1 MTFHRQ
7 QRDGTTELFHPLT
20 LGTKPCPFSAE
31 HYCPCSRHGG
41 PGACMTWQPHPPP
54 PPWVVPA
61 SPTSPT
67 CRSRSLNW
75 SASTALGDGEA
86 SASKPSSHNKQLG
99 RASSLWLRDR
109 GRRRSSV
116 TASECR
122 AGSDGEGDA
131 SEDDLPPWLTKRSR
145 PLPVATPCEAE
156 SSLPDV
162 DWLVLPSA
170 EEMRRE
176 ELAASPSKYCR
187 ICESIY
193 KGAVC
198 GCSQLWTAHPI
209 NKIIAR
215 TLPLEKDAVYLGPAS
230 RALQRLKQRQRPSS
244 QAPQTCS
251 PRSLDAANSTEPVLS
266 TDPLLSADPLPSM
279 EARVWMDCLER
290 TDPLLSSDRPLTDRP
305 TGTGTG
311 TTTSAPCSNRQR
323 GNDDDLLC
331 V

>member
-1 MTFHRQ
+1 M
-7 QRDGTTELFHPLT
+7 
-20 LGTKPCPFSAE
+20 
-31 HYCPCSRHGG
+31 
-41 PGACMTWQPHPPP
+41 
-54 PPWVVPA
+54 PA

-67 CRSRSLNW
+67 CPSRNLNW

-86 SASKPSSHNKQLG
+86 SASKPSSHSKQLG

-116 TASECR
+116 TASEWR
-122 AGSDGEGDA
+122 DGSDGESDE

-145 PLPVATPCEAE
+145 LLPVATPREAE

-176 ELAASPSKYCR
+176 ELAASPSKHCK
-187 ICESIY
+187 ICEGIY

-215 TLPLEKDAVYLGPAS
+215 TLPREKDAGYLGPAS
-230 RALQRLKQRQRPSS
+230 RALQRLKQRQRPSL
-244 QAPQTCS
+244 QAPQICS
-251 PRSLDAANSTEPVLS
+251 PRSLDAAFSTEPALS

-290 TDPLLSSDRPLTDRP
+290 TDPLLSSDRPFTDRP
-305 TGTGTG
+305 TGAGTG
-311 TTTSAPCSNRQR
+311 TTSAPCSSRQR